1 MIIKVIPFMSEYF
14 LSQGTEYH
22 TISHN
27 DVSSAIFSEKYSIF
41 SVAYTRISDIF
52 KINMTPRGSVM
63 AAGRDPVRLL
73 RNIRSGIYCVNWFAT
88 TMKMEELPEILEQY
102 QVPVTADVEE
112 EVLTMCNLG
121 ESVYEKGMKAGRL
134 RAREIPLTGPADS

>member
-1 MIIKVIPFMSEYF
+1 
-14 LSQGTEYH
+14 
-22 TISHN
+22 
-27 DVSSAIFSEKYSIF
+27 
-41 SVAYTRISDIF
+41 
-52 KINMTPRGSVM
+52 M

-88 TMKMEELPEILEQY
+88 TMKIEELPEILEQY

>member
-27 DVSSAIFSEKYSIF
+27 DVNSAIFSEKYSIF
-41 SVAYTRISDIF
+41 SVAYTRISNIF

-63 AAGRDPVRLL
+63 AAGRDPVRSQM
-73 RNIRSGIYCVNWFAT
+73 NIRSGIYCVNRFAT

-102 QVPVTADVEE
+102 QVPVTAD
-112 EVLTMCNLG
+112 
-121 ESVYEKGMKAGRL
+121 A
-134 RAREIPLTGPADS
+134 

>member
-1 MIIKVIPFMSEYF
+1 
-14 LSQGTEYH
+14 
-22 TISHN
+22 
-27 DVSSAIFSEKYSIF
+27 
-41 SVAYTRISDIF
+41 
-52 KINMTPRGSVM
+52 
-63 AAGRDPVRLL
+63 
-73 RNIRSGIYCVNWFAT
+73 
-88 TMKMEELPEILEQY
+88 MKMEELPEILEQY

>member
-1 MIIKVIPFMSEYF
+1 
-14 LSQGTEYH
+14 
-22 TISHN
+22 
-27 DVSSAIFSEKYSIF
+27 
-41 SVAYTRISDIF
+41 
-52 KINMTPRGSVM
+52 M

-73 RNIRSGIYCVNWFAT
+73 MNIRSGIYCVNWFAT
-88 TMKMEELPEILEQY
+88 TMKMEELLEILEQY

-121 ESVYEKGMKAGRL
+121 EGVYEKAMKAGRL